1 MTEMEFDETLSLK
14 LREVIADRR
23 LPENFPERLARSAR
37 RAKTAWRIKVAAVIV
52 LTLSIG
58 IAVTGISRKEHS
70 AAPQDAA
77 LIAADAPSGN
87 TQVSSWFL
95 LGYLR
100 ECFKRNRNNRKKEN

>member
-14 LREVIADRR
+14 LREAIAGRR
-23 LPENFPERLARSAR
+23 LPENFPERLARSSR
-37 RAKTAWRIKVAAVIV
+37 RAKTVWRIKVAAIIV
-52 LTLSIG
+52 FTLSIG
-58 IAVTGISRKEHS
+58 IAVTGISRKECS
-70 AAPQDAA
+70 TAPQEAA